1 MSASARPWTAMG
13 VHAVLGDW
21 LRALKIPRIAGG
33 QLLLIEREA
42 SR

>member
-1 MSASARPWTAMG
+1 MG

-21 LRALKIPRIAGG
+21 LRVLKIPRIAGG
-33 QLLLIEREA
+33 QLLLIEREG